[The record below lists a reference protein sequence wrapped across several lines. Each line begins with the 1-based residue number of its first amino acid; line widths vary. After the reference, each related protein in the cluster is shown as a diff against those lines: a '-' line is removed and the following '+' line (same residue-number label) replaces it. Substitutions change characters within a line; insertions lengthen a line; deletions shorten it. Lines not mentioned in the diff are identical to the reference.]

1 MRAAPM
7 RSAAGC
13 RRVGGAMA
21 MMREIHGCGRQCEW
35 HLTQYTRMLSKPLS
49 TVGSCI

>member
-13 RRVGGAMA
+13 RRVGGVMA
-21 MMREIHGCGRQCEW
+21 MMREIHGWEAVRVALDAV
-35 HLTQYTRMLSKPLS
+35 HAH
-49 TVGSCI
+49 VV